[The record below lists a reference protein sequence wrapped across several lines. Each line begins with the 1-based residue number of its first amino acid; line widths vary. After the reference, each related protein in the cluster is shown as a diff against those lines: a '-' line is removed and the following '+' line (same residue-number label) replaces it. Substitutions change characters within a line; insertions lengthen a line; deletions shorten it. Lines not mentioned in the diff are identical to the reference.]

1 MFTPWNISCPI
12 NILRGQLKHT
22 WLENQVCNKSADDV
36 ANLWRTKSWE
46 NVIGEIFPYR
56 IEQSRQL
63 INDMVSGFSPAQLV
77 DQLCP
82 LQNLPNKSCSRLKD
96 VLHSAYLESSGI
108 SSLSELLSQELESF
122 TEEFAKFLTV
132 WNTELTDENEVALR
146 DGWKQLQQ
154 IAIPLLA
161 IFEKLPKGVVLP

>member
-1 MFTPWNISCPI
+1 MFTPWNISCPV

-22 WLENQVCNKSADDV
+22 WLENQVCNKSADDI
-36 ANLWRTKSWE
+36 ANFWRTKSWD

-56 IEQSRQL
+56 IDQSRQL
-63 INDMVSGFSPAQLV
+63 ANEMLSGFSPAQLV
-77 DQLCP
+77 DQLSP
-82 LQNLPNKSCSRLKD
+82 LQSLPHDSRSRLKD

-108 SSLSELLSQELESF
+108 SSLSELLSQELENF

-132 WNTELTDENEVALR
+132 WNTERTDTNEVALR

-154 IAIPLLA
+154 IANSLLA
-161 IFEKLPKGVVLP
+161 VFEKLPKGVVLP

>member
-1 MFTPWNISCPI
+1 MFTPWNISCPA

-36 ANLWRTKSWE
+36 ANLWRTKSWD

-77 DQLCP
+77 DQLGP
-82 LQNLPNKSCSRLKD
+82 LQNLPDESRSRLKD
-96 VLHSAYLESSGI
+96 VLHSAYLETSGI
-108 SSLSELLSQELESF
+108 SALSELLSQEIEAF
-122 TEEFAKFLTV
+122 AREFKGFLTA
-132 WNTELTDENEVALR
+132 WNTERTNENEPALR
-146 DGWKQLQQ
+146 DGWNKLQQ
-154 IAIPLLA
+154 VADSLLA
-161 IFEKLPKGVVLP
+161 VFERLPKGVVLP